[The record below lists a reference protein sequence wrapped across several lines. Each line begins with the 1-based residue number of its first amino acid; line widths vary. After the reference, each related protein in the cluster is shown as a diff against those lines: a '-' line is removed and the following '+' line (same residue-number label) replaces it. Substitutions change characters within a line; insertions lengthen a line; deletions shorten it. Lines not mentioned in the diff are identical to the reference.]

1 MKRNYIVPKS
11 LAMNL
16 DVEPYMQPGSTGT
29 IPYGGPTTIFDAKC
43 RVLEDPFEVTETM
56 LFNGEFIQSV
66 DDEEDE

>member
-16 DVEPYMQPGSTGT
+16 DVEPYMQTGSTGT
-29 IPYGGPTTIFDAKC
+29 IRYGGSTILFDAKC